1 MSSRRAFLL
10 PIQGVETAM
19 AHPQFDYGI
28 EDVPEADDAA
38 IDRWH
43 DGWFDGHGAK
53 PKASDDADYL
63 KGYAEGHE
71 ARKVV
76 VVMPERPEGYYHMPL
91 GTFD

>member
-1 MSSRRAFLL
+1 
-10 PIQGVETAM
+10 M
-19 AHPQFDYGI
+19 AEFDYGI

-43 DGWFDGHGAK
+43 DGALDALNHR

-63 KGYAEGHE
+63 KGYAHGEE
-71 ARKVV
+71 ERKVV
-76 VVMPERPEGYYHMPL
+76 VVMPARPEGYYHMPL